1 MTLENLKLAVKVVK
15 KDEDVSALAQAFGL
29 QPEDRSGKREQILSI
44 HSGVVEGIQVSVSHR
59 WYDRSKP
66 FSIQP
71 DGNKVELFVDGKIVA
86 VGSFE
91 DEA

>member
-1 MTLENLKLAVKVVK
+1 MTLEELKLAVKAVK
-15 KDEDVSALAQAFGL
+15 KEEDVSALAQAFGL
-29 QPEDRSGKREQILSI
+29 QPADRAGKKAQILSI
-44 HSGVVEGIQVSVSHR
+44 HSGVVEGVPVLVSHR

-71 DGNKVELFVDGKIVA
+71 DGNKVELFIDEKIVA

-91 DEA
+91 DES